1 MIMFGI
7 TTFMFALGII
17 TLVLATT
24 LEFLQISSDG
34 KYGPSYE
41 INSYAWAIIVCLM
54 VRLHDAFILSA

>member
-1 MIMFGI
+1 
-7 TTFMFALGII
+7 MFALGII

-54 VRLHDAFILSA
+54 VRLHDAFIPSA